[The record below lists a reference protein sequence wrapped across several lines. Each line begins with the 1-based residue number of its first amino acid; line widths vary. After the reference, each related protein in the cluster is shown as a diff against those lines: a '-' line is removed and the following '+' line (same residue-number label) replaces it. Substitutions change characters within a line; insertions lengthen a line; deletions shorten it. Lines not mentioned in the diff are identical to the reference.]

1 MGDKVHHT
9 KFGDGVIV
17 SMANVAKRDQTR
29 AKIKFT
35 KPAYGTKELLLAYA
49 NLTKL

>member
-1 MGDKVHHT
+1 MHHT

-29 AKIKFT
+29 AQINFT
-35 KPAYGTKELLLAYA
+35 NPAYGTKELLLAFA